1 MLSFLKILWTKY
13 KKLNWLPKI
22 LLAIPLLV
30 AAAICLSLFF
40 VRGSGDGRKFED
52 TVKHHKRHVDK
63 QIKEKL
69 AADKFAEQ
77 RQRELRA
84 HQEALVKEA
93 KKNEKKAKETV
104 SHINSAVKHND
115 LAELERIRRQLNAR
129 SRRRRKP

>member
-13 KKLNWLPKI
+13 KKLSWPAKI
-22 LLAIPLLV
+22 PWAIPLL
-30 AAAICLSLFF
+30 AAAGICFLLFF
-40 VRGSGDGRKFED
+40 VKSSDDGRKFED
-52 TVKHHKRHVDK
+52 AVKRHKKHVDR
-63 QIKEKL
+63 QINREL